1 MKANVDNWLEN
12 LSPERR
18 EEIERLAAEAG
29 RQSDE
34 HMQRVCSSF
43 GYKHG
48 SYWAMINWIMLTLF
62 VAIASVM
69 GFALFEPTQE
79 MTFQAKIN
87 VLFGIVSIP
96 CLIIPMLLFIF
107 LKTRYAFRVFGV
119 LIIVTI
125 IGQLLFGMIDP
136 LLHMAINALL
146 EM

>member
-18 EEIERLAAEAG
+18 EEIERIAVETG

-34 HMQRVCSSF
+34 HIQRVCSSF

-48 SYWAMINWIMLTLF
+48 NYWAMIAWIMLTLF
-62 VAIASVM
+62 VAIASTM

-79 MTFQAKIN
+79 MTFQTKIN
-87 VLFGIVSIP
+87 VLFGIFSVS
-96 CLIIPMLLFIF
+96 CLIITLLFFIY
-107 LKTRYAFRVFGV
+107 LKARYAFRVFGV
-119 LIIVTI
+119 LIIVLI
-125 IGQLLFGMIDP
+125 VWQLLFGMIDP
-136 LLHMAINALL
+136 LLHAAINALL

>member
-1 MKANVDNWLEN
+1 MKANTDNWLEN

-18 EEIERLAAEAG
+18 EEIEQLAAEAG

-48 SYWAMINWIMLTLF
+48 SYWAMISWIMLTLF
-62 VAIASVM
+62 VAIASAM

-87 VLFGIVSIP
+87 VLFGILSLS
-96 CLIIPMLLFIF
+96 CLIIPLLLFVF
-107 LKTRYAFRVFGV
+107 LRARYAFRVLGV
-119 LIIVTI
+119 LIVMLI
-125 IGQLLFGMIDP
+125 IGQLLFNMIDP
-136 LLHMAINALL
+136 LLHAAINALL